1 MDIATLRTKG
11 LLRTVAAAPASPVAF
26 PFGLGETGLHEVA
39 EASYGDR
46 AAVTGFLL
54 ATVRQA
60 RQGAWLWISQ
70 TKFTGD
76 AGQVPEAALRQ
87 MQGAAPRRLN
97 VEVRTSGE
105 ALWAVEEAIVS
116 GAVNLV
122 VAELGA
128 ADFTATRRLT
138 LASGRHGV
146 PVVLLMPQTCEG
158 ATAAATRWRVSPR
171 PSGPNRYDPHAPGHA
186 RWRARLERCRTA
198 PHLTG
203 TSFDLEWND
212 ETLSLGVVSGLAAG
226 QAAPRPPAR
235 ETLARRKAG

>member
-11 LLRTVAAAPASPVAF
+11 LLGTIAAAPGAGVSF
-26 PFGLGETGLHEVA
+26 PFGLGVSGLHEVA

-54 ATVRQA
+54 ATARQA

-87 MQGAAPRRLN
+87 MQGAAPQRLN
-97 VEVRTSGE
+97 VEVRTPAE

-116 GAVNLV
+116 GAVSLA
-122 VAELGA
+122 VAEVDT
-128 ADFTATRRLT
+128 ADFTATRRLA

-158 ATAAATRWRVSPR
+158 ATAAATRWRISPR
-171 PSGPNRYDPHAPGHA
+171 PSSPNRYDPHAPGHA
-186 RWRARLERCRTA
+186 RWRATLERCRTA

-226 QAAPRPPAR
+226 QAAPRPAAR
-235 ETLARRKAG
+235 EAMARRKAG